1 MLPCVASAACSALY
15 SVCNSRVQDSPIQ
28 HNQALPSS
36 PPHREPAG
44 LEQRLPLRRVCPVHK
59 PAEREPP
66 HIWCAACVQA
76 GLQRQ
81 GGRLKREHLLPS
93 VPASTSALHGR
104 RSAALLYLLHWAD
117 HSVYTC
123 WAHHSRQNVV
133 MSKMED
139 TGPMHTCVCA
149 GGSGMEIQFSGLSGT
164 LHRRR
169 LWPGPGTICTILP
182 AKMLLPPQAAA
193 T

>member
-1 MLPCVASAACSALY
+1 M
-15 SVCNSRVQDSPIQ
+15 
-28 HNQALPSS
+28 
-36 PPHREPAG
+36 
-44 LEQRLPLRRVCPVHK
+44 
-59 PAEREPP
+59 
-66 HIWCAACVQA
+66 
-76 GLQRQ
+76 
-81 GGRLKREHLLPS
+81 KREHLLPS

-104 RSAALLYLLHWAD
+104 CSAALLCLLHWAD
-117 HSVYTC
+117 HIVC

-133 MSKMED
+133 ISKMED

-149 GGSGMEIQFSGLSGT
+149 GGSGMEILFSRLSGT

-182 AKMLLPPQAAA
+182 AKKLLPPQAAA